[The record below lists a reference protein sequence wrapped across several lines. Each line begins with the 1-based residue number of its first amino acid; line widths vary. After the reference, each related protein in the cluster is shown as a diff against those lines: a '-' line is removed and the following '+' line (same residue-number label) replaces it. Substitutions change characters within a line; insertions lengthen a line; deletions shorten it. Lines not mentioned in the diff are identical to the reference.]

1 MAGAVSALNP
11 SADGTLFVQP
21 TGRAAALESG
31 GSRRRKRYR
40 HFVQLGLILGI
51 LLALLPNRPWA
62 QTTNDPDRQSF
73 GNWTFHIVRRPLE
86 GVAFAQIYTLATS
99 VAVRDESAFAIRCK
113 SNELYAVLFTNHHF
127 RSSDRIQLRYRI
139 DGKRSTTVPW
149 RFDRSEAILM
159 SPPGDYV
166 SRFIASLEGSKTLN
180 IRVLKDDGVLMS
192 NRYSVAGF
200 DRAIGRIRQ
209 LCPF

>member
-1 MAGAVSALNP
+1 M
-11 SADGTLFVQP
+11 
-21 TGRAAALESG
+21 
-31 GSRRRKRYR
+31 
-40 HFVQLGLILGI
+40 LGI
-51 LLALLPNRPWA
+51 LLTILPNRPWA
-62 QTTNDPDRQSF
+62 QTAKDPDRQSF
-73 GNWTFHIVRRPLE
+73 GNWTFHVVRRPLE
-86 GVAFAQIYTLATS
+86 GVAFAQIYTLATT

-113 SNELYAVLFTNHHF
+113 ANELYAVLFTNHHF

-166 SRFIASLEGSKTLN
+166 SRFIASLEGGKTLN
-180 IRVLKDDGVLMS
+180 IRVLKDDGVLMT

-200 DRAIGRIRQ
+200 DRAIGRIRE